1 MRRRRVDDALD
12 DVPVE
17 RRGWTEADP
26 WPGATPARRFTAWQ
40 EARDHWADSHPDTDL
55 PIPPDMPWNPE
66 DDQP

>member
-17 RRGWTEADP
+17 LRGWTEADP

-40 EARDHWADSHPDTDL
+40 EARDHWADDHPDTDL